1 MGKQIGTLYGV
12 SVGTGD
18 PELITVKGQRLLQ
31 QVRVIAFPIGFCRFL
46 KAYSAITWFLAEHR
60 MMPIVG

>member
-1 MGKQIGTLYGV
+1 MKTGVGTLYGV

-31 QVRVIAFPIGFCRFL
+31 QVPVIAFPQGVNG
-46 KAYSAITWFLAEHR
+46 KQGLAQT
-60 MMPIVG
+60 II